1 MLNILRQNPRAFVFA
16 VMIHLLLIA
25 ALSFNV
31 DWNSKHKLTAPK
43 VEVIQ
48 AVMIDESKIKAEEQK
63 RKLEQEQRKKA
74 EQDEK
79 RKQDELKK
87 KQQADKKRQAEQEKK
102 KQEEQKRKAEQEKK
116 KQEEKRRKAEQEK
129 QAEEKRKAE
138 EKKKIEIEEQRKAE
152 EQRKQAELEKKRQ
165 QDELK
170 KKQEAERKRLAELEE
185 KRKAEAERLKKLE
198 EQRLADEQRRAE
210 EALILQQQIEA
221 EQAAMNAVRQR
232 ALQTEL
238 EHFKALIADRIKN
251 KWFRPTNWRAGTSCP
266 VTVRLVPGEGTA
278 QVIDVRLVSSCG
290 NPLFDRSVENA
301 VYSASPLPISTA
313 PELIDQFREMTFNF
327 KPE

>member
-25 ALSFNV
+25 ALSFNI

-43 VEVIQ
+43 VDVIQ
-48 AVMIDESKIKAEEQK
+48 AVMIDESKIKAEERR
-63 RKLEQEQRKKA
+63 RKLEEEQRKKT

-87 KQQADKKRQAEQEKK
+87 KQEADKKRQAEQEKAR
-102 KQEEQKRKAEQEKK
+102 QAENKRKAEQEKK
-116 KQEEKRRKAEQEK
+116 KQEEKK
-129 QAEEKRKAE
+129 
-138 EKKKIEIEEQRKAE
+138 RKAE
-152 EQRKQAELEKKRQ
+152 EQRKQAEAEKKRQ

-170 KKQEAERKRLAELEE
+170 KKQEAEKKRLAELER
-185 KRKAEAERLKKLE
+185 KRKAEAERLQKLE

-210 EALILQQQIEA
+210 EAQILQQQIEA

-232 ALQTEL
+232 ALMDERS
-238 EHFKALIADRIKN
+238 RIIGKIQQRVSS
-251 KWFRPTNWRAGTSCP
+251 KWARPSGWRAGTSCT
-266 VTVRLVPGEGTA
+266 VTVRLVPGAGTA
-278 QVIDVRLVSSCG
+278 QVLDARMVKSCG

-301 VYSASPLPISTA
+301 VFSASPLPFPAS
-313 PELIDQFREMTFNF
+313 PELMDEFREISFDF
-327 KPE
+327 RPED

>member
-1 MLNILRQNPRAFVFA
+1 MLNILRTNPQAFAFA
-16 VMIHLLLIA
+16 VVVHLLLIA

-31 DWNSKHKLTAPK
+31 DWNSKHKLSAPK
-43 VEVIQ
+43 VDVIQ

-63 RKLEQEQRKKA
+63 RKLEEERRK
-74 EQDEK
+74 
-79 RKQDELKK
+79 
-87 KQQADKKRQAEQEKK
+87 QAEQEKK
-102 KQEEQKRKAEQEKK
+102 RKAEQDKKRKKAEAEKRQKQAELKKKKEAEKKRKAEQEKK
-116 KQEEKRRKAEQEK
+116 KQAEAKR
-129 QAEEKRKAE
+129 
-138 EKKKIEIEEQRKAE
+138 KKIEADKK
-152 EQRKQAELEKKRQ
+152 RKQA
-165 QDELK
+165 ELK
-170 KKQEAERKRLAELEE
+170 KKQEAEKKKQAELKKKQEAEKKRLAELEK

-198 EQRLADEQRRAE
+198 EQRKAEEQRRAE
-210 EALILQQQIEA
+210 EDLIRQQQIAKE
-221 EQAAMNAVRQR
+221 EAAMNAVRQR
-232 ALQTEL
+232 ALQAEL

-266 VTVRLVPGEGTA
+266 VTVRLVPGAGTA